1 MATKTLAVPSDD
13 YIKNNGYPK
22 TKAEALNLNFNRF
35 VPEDGELRII
45 RQYGSKKFP
54 NGSIEKYSSRKTNSG
69 GGKGGSRELN
79 EKASTPPQ
87 TKAQVKAFGKAMSNA
102 NKQGLEG
109 DHDIPVGRSGK
120 AVRGMSFARRVQ
132 YWNRLQKVGQYT
144 GNQEQNIT
152 PRTREINNGRNAEF
166 NRLDNAINKLNKSK
180 PDPFGFNK
188 KDNGNSN
195 GKVKVI
201 NYSKANGRVIASGPI
216 QTNNGKPY
224 VDMGIN
230 MDQLA
235 PLSRSHIIPGGRV
248 APIDYI

>member
-22 TKAEALNLNFNRF
+22 TKAEALKLNFSRF

-54 NGSIEKYSSRKTNSG
+54 TGSVEKYSSRKINSG
-69 GGKGGSRELN
+69 AGKGGSRELN

-87 TKAQVKAFGKAMSNA
+87 TRTEKRAFGRAMSSA

-120 AVRGMSFARRVQ
+120 AVRGMSFKRKVQ

-144 GNQEQNIT
+144 GNQAQNIT
-152 PRTREINNGRNAEF
+152 PRTRAVNLNRNVEF
-166 NRLDNAINKLNKSK
+166 NKLDNAINKLNKSK
-180 PDPFGFNK
+180 PDPLGVNR
-188 KDNGNSN
+188 

-201 NYSKANGRVIASGPI
+201 NYSKVNGRVITSGPI
-216 QTNNGKPY
+216 QTDSGKPQ
-224 VDMGIN
+224 VDMGFN
-230 MDQLA
+230 MDELA
-235 PLSRSHIIPGGRV
+235 PLKRTHGVPGGRV
-248 APIDYI
+248 PPISYI

>member
-22 TKAEALNLNFNRF
+22 TKAEALKLNFSRF

-69 GGKGGSRELN
+69 SGKGGSRELN

-87 TKAQVKAFGKAMSNA
+87 TRTEKRAFGKAMSSA

-120 AVRGMSFARRVQ
+120 AVRGMSFARKVR

-144 GNQEQNIT
+144 GNQAQNIT
-152 PRTREINNGRNAEF
+152 PRTRAVNLNRNVEF
-166 NRLDNAINKLNKSK
+166 NELDNAINKLNKSK
-180 PDPFGFNK
+180 PDPFGVNR
-188 KDNGNSN
+188 

-201 NYSKANGRVIASGPI
+201 NYSKVNGRVITSGPI
-216 QTNNGKPY
+216 KTDSGKPQ
-224 VDMGIN
+224 VDMGFN
-230 MDQLA
+230 MDELA
-235 PLSRSHIIPGGRV
+235 PLKRTHGVPGGRV
-248 APIDYI
+248 PPISYI